1 MCDKCTSKGEW
12 NILEKFLLL
21 TKSSKTNNNA
31 KKELENVRNTIRIQ
45 EDYVSKWN
53 NIVKSNQQVADLSPD
68 LYEKVL
74 QTFSLPVR

>member
-1 MCDKCTSKGEW
+1 MCDKCSSKGEW

-21 TKSSKTNNNA
+21 TKRSSKTNNIQ
-31 KKELENVRNTIRIQ
+31 ELEALRNTIRIQ

-53 NIVKSNQQVADLSPD
+53 NIMKSNQQVADLSPD

-74 QTFSLPVR
+74 HTFSLPVR